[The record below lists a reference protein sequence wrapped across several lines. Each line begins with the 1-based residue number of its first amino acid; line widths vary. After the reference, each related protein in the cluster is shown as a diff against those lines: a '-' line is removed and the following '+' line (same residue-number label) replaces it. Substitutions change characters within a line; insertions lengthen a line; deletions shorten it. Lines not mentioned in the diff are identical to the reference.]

1 MCFANTNVV
10 FLPPLPLLPLLLLLL
25 LLLMPDKVNDVTN
38 FKWQSQLKPTIRE
51 HGTRSLGYIILKW
64 FISGCTPLT
73 LYTILIISQLLTHIL
88 LYIYILFFK
97 NLS

>member
-1 MCFANTNVV
+1 MAVAAKTN
-10 FLPPLPLLPLLLLLL
+10 
-25 LLLMPDKVNDVTN
+25 D
-38 FKWQSQLKPTIRE
+38 SRA
-51 HGTRSLGYIILKW
+51 RYASLGYIILKW